1 MQKDSRGPQ
10 KLPGVRVSKRSIA
23 VLPFD
28 TLTQAKGNTY
38 FADGVQDEI
47 LSNLAKVSQLKVIS
61 RTSVMPFRPGNKRN
75 LRSIAES
82 LGVAHVV
89 EGTVRRDGKHVRIT
103 IRLVKA
109 RTDETLWSDTY
120 DRNLTDIFAIQSEI
134 AQTVALRLSAQ
145 LSPKERKDVEEK
157 PTDNLEAY
165 DLYLQAKQLLDTW
178 PLRGLE
184 KEIDLKAISLL
195 EEATRKDPNF
205 ALAYCLIVNAN
216 DFLYAHRLDR
226 TPERRALGDAAANEA
241 LRLRPDLP
249 EVHLA
254 VAFHL
259 YACNRDFERARVQIA
274 IASQTRPNNPD
285 LLELTAFID
294 RRQGRWEKAT
304 RGLERAA
311 TLDPRNQDI
320 LANLAWSY
328 GYMRRYR
335 DCDRMWNN
343 LLELSPNQQPVFLL
357 GRASWIFAA
366 KADVTAAR
374 AACDTFSSSMKDDPE
389 VTFYRVYYSICA
401 RDFAGGKEILS
412 ENPNKEI
419 LFIPPFPV
427 SVGLLVPRQF
437 FALWIEFLQGHHPT
451 IEEFGTVRE
460 QLDRKVES
468 DRSNPFL
475 VTALAF
481 IDLALGRKEQS
492 MQEGRHAMEMRPIS
506 DDAVD
511 GTTIATKVAEL
522 LALSNDPYAA
532 FEQLSILSRVPCAL
546 LNYGNLR
553 TNPSWD
559 LLRKDPRFEKLLAE
573 LAPRE

>member
-1 MQKDSRGPQ
+1 LSRFYRFDS
-10 KLPGVRVSKRSIA
+10 S
-23 VLPFD
+23 
-28 TLTQAKGNTY
+28 

-47 LSNLAKVSQLKVIS
+47 LNNLAKIAELKVIS
-61 RTSVMPFRPGNKRN
+61 RTSVMKYRAVTERD
-75 LRSIAES
+75 LRQIATV
-82 LGVAHVV
+82 LGVANVL
-89 EGTVRRDGKHVRIT
+89 EGTVRRDGNHVRVSTELVDASNDHT
-103 IRLVKA
+103 IWA
-109 RTDETLWSDTY
+109 DSY
-120 DRNLTDIFAIQSEI
+120 DRDLTDIFAIQSEI
-134 AQTVALRLSAQ
+134 AQTVASKLSAQ

-195 EEATRKDPNF
+195 EQATRKDPNF
-205 ALAYCLIVNAN
+205 VLAYCLIANAN

-226 TPERRALGDAAANEA
+226 APERRALGDAAVTEG

-249 EVHLA
+249 EVQLA

-335 DCDRMWNN
+335 DCDRMWSKV
-343 LLELSPNQQPVFLL
+343 LDLSPKPQPVFLL

-389 VTFYRVYYSICA
+389 VAFYRVYYSICA
-401 RDFAGGKEILS
+401 RDFAGGREILS

-419 LFIPPFPV
+419 LFVPPFPV
-427 SVGLLVPRQF
+427 GAGLLIPRQF

-451 IEEFGTVRE
+451 IEEFGPVRE
-460 QLDRKVES
+460 ELDRKVES
-468 DRSNPFL
+468 DRNDPFL
-475 VTALAF
+475 MLALAF
-481 IDLALGRKEQS
+481 ADIALGRNEES
-492 MQEGRHAMEMRPIS
+492 IEEGRRAMEMLPIS
-506 DDAVD
+506 EDAVE
-511 GTTIATKVAEL
+511 GPNIAADVAL
-522 LALSNDPYAA
+522 VYGWASRPNLA
-532 FEQLSILSRVPCAL
+532 FEQLSKLAKIPSGL
-546 LNYGNLR
+546 LTYGDLK
-553 TNPSWD
+553 TNPNWD
-559 LLRKDPRFEKLLAE
+559 PLRKDPRFDELLAE
-573 LAPRE
+573 LAPRD